1 MPQSSIDHQ
10 GRSYLLL
17 VVIQRRFCAFFG
29 FVDCCNFSLQIEN
42 KVTNFV
48 PLFLLQVTSV
58 KFVGEGDLVV
68 TGSADK
74 VIHAHFECVLIS
86 CLKLFP
92 LLYLLPPCYAC
103 AFLFPN
109 LFCIQQIG
117 IGRNPSFYLLLH
129 IKSLVKVL
137 KNMIV

>member
-1 MPQSSIDHQ
+1 M
-10 GRSYLLL
+10 
-17 VVIQRRFCAFFG
+17 
-29 FVDCCNFSLQIEN
+29 
-42 KVTNFV
+42 TNFV

-74 VIHAHFECVLIS
+74 VIHAHFECVSIS

-92 LLYLLPPCYAC
+92 LLSLLPPCYAC

-109 LFCIQQIG
+109 LFCI
-117 IGRNPSFYLLLH
+117 
-129 IKSLVKVL
+129 
-137 KNMIV
+137 